1 MYVPNHIIKYVE
13 LNNKTNTIY
22 PKLWDTEKAV
32 LKENL
37 YINIKYIN
45 RYK

>member
-32 LKENL
+32 LRGKFI
-37 YINIKYIN
+37 YKYKI
-45 RYK
+45 YKQI